1 MHRCSKFRRER
12 KECDWC
18 AIGPFRQREVENV
31 YTCVDCGKERPSQFR
46 KVIALEKEITTPRH
60 GTAEV
65 SVRDLARSVEAVCKT
80 TQQLLAAPLMKRLGG
95 VRIESALEQLA
106 TYAPMRLVY
115 RRQNGSFRLHGVRV
129 LDRAALSEVAHPGAT
144 NRRATA
150 LAGARRA
157 VTGLTHPAA
166 QSIRELLEEEDSVM
180 FDARVVTALAGLA
193 QLVESGDVI
202 PLRAFSAKV
211 LGSSKAFSPIRNHVE
226 RLVGPIEHLGIR
238 DWGGL
243 VLMGGAGMLSCAK
256 GDLGIDPFR
265 YIGCSSEDILCMQRL
280 QVPKHGVLLVENLTP
295 FHACIDQVSGDRSLL
310 IVWSGGFPNRGV
322 THLIQA
328 AASAK
333 ARIRVWCDLDL
344 GGVRIARLV
353 HRLTGGSAEPVL
365 MEPDLVRTAR
375 LGCKLP
381 QEQLRS
387 IEHDLDSH
395 PDDILSETLRA
406 LLERGEWFEQET
418 LLSKI
423 PELIRL

>member
-31 YTCVDCGKERPSQFR
+31 YTCVDCGRERPSQFR
-46 KVIALEKEITTPRH
+46 KVIALEKEVKTPRH

-65 SVRDLARSVEAVCKT
+65 TVRDLARSVDSACKT
-80 TQQLLAAPLMKRLGG
+80 TQQLLAAPLMKRLGS

-106 TYAPMRLVY
+106 AYAPMRLVY

-129 LDRAALSEVAHPGAT
+129 LDRAALSEVAHPGAI

-150 LAGARRA
+150 LAGARRV

-180 FDARVVTALAGLA
+180 LDERVVTALGGLA

-211 LGSSKAFSPIRNHVE
+211 LGSSKAFSPIRNQVD
-226 RLVGPIEHLGIR
+226 RLVVPIEHLGIR

-256 GDLGIDPFR
+256 GEIGI
-265 YIGCSSEDILCMQRL
+265 
-280 QVPKHGVLLVENLTP
+280 
-295 FHACIDQVSGDRSLL
+295 
-310 IVWSGGFPNRGV
+310 
-322 THLIQA
+322 
-328 AASAK
+328 
-333 ARIRVWCDLDL
+333 
-344 GGVRIARLV
+344 
-353 HRLTGGSAEPVL
+353 
-365 MEPDLVRTAR
+365 
-375 LGCKLP
+375 
-381 QEQLRS
+381 
-387 IEHDLDSH
+387 
-395 PDDILSETLRA
+395 
-406 LLERGEWFEQET
+406 
-418 LLSKI
+418 
-423 PELIRL
+423 

>member
-1 MHRCSKFRRER
+1 
-12 KECDWC
+12 
-18 AIGPFRQREVENV
+18 
-31 YTCVDCGKERPSQFR
+31 
-46 KVIALEKEITTPRH
+46 
-60 GTAEV
+60 
-65 SVRDLARSVEAVCKT
+65 
-80 TQQLLAAPLMKRLGG
+80 MKRLGG
-95 VRIESALEQLA
+95 VRIESVLEQLA
-106 TYAPMRLVY
+106 AFGPIRLVS
-115 RRQNGSFRLHGVRV
+115 RRHNGSFRLHGVHV

-144 NRRATA
+144 TRRATT
-150 LAGARRA
+150 LASARQVVSR
-157 VTGLTHPAA
+157 LTHPAA
-166 QSIRELLEEEDSVM
+166 QSIRELIEEPASAMLDE
-180 FDARVVTALAGLA
+180 RIVTALAGLA

-256 GDLGIDPFR
+256 GDIGIDPFR
-265 YIGCSSEDILCMQRL
+265 YIGCSSEDILGMQHL
-280 QVPKHGVLLVENLTP
+280 QVPEHGVLLVENLTP
-295 FHACIDQVSGDRSLL
+295 FHSCIDQVSRDRSLL
-310 IVWSGGFPNRGV
+310 VVWSGGFPNRGV
-322 THLIQA
+322 TQLIQA

-344 GGVRIARLV
+344 SGVRIARLV
-353 HRLTGGSAEPVL
+353 HKQTGGTAEPVL
-365 MEPDLVRTAR
+365 MQPDVVRTASR
-375 LGCKLP
+375 GCKLS
-381 QEQLRS
+381 EVQLRN
-387 IEHDLDSH
+387 IERDLESH